1 MIKLTVNELPVEV
14 ELGSTVLEAVQK
26 AGFNVPTLCYHPKL
40 VPYGACRL
48 CLVEVEGA
56 RTLQPS
62 CTVPATEGMKVH
74 TDTEKTKAAR
84 HFVLSMLFSER
95 NHFCMYCQAT
105 DGDCDLQQAAY
116 NEGMNHWP
124 ITPAYKPY
132 YVDTSHPDFILDN
145 NRCIIC
151 RRCVRTCS
159 ELVGNHTLGIE
170 ERGSANILVADGNVP
185 LGESTCISCGNCVQ
199 VCPTGALFDRRS
211 MYQGRETDLTHTKS
225 VCMDCSVGC
234 YRVVKTRDNRLVRV
248 DGDMDATFA
257 DSLLCEKGRYEPV
270 KENRLRVTQPL
281 IRRDGEFLPIDWDH
295 ALNVVSTQL
304 KAHDSNEIRAFI
316 SGRQSIENLSAFQN
330 FFKENYNI
338 GQTALFGHDESAA
351 VSVEL
356 AREFGP
362 FESNLSTLAEADAAI
377 ILGAD
382 LIKDFQVAGFML
394 KRKLSDEFNLVMVT
408 KEHNK
413 LADNFTNRLVTV
425 GENYEQIVDLL
436 ACYKAGGVCPE
447 TDQIIESEGLKAHRA
462 YRLLESIPSW
472 QHPVVIIG
480 KEFAKV
486 ENLEA
491 LKKLVRYSQEVGAK
505 VIILKG
511 DTNSF
516 AAALLDLQLNPDVGS
531 SPVAFYALGDGHACH
546 HALEGLKNSGFK
558 IVQTS
563 YMDEFAEQA
572 DVILPCKIW
581 AEEEGHYL
589 TTDGRIELNRQA
601 LVPGEHQRSVSA
613 VLADLSEKSGFSLQ
627 TDWQAVLTEKISS
640 IVLA

>member
-14 ELGSTVLEAVQK
+14 ESGSTVLEAVQK

-56 RTLQPS
+56 KTLQPS
-62 CTVPATEGMKVH
+62 CTFPAAEGMKVH

-95 NHFCMYCQAT
+95 NHFCMYCQDT

-116 NEGMNHWP
+116 DEGMNHWP
-124 ITPAYKPY
+124 ITPAYKPF
-132 YVDTSHPDFILDN
+132 YVDTSHPDFVLDN

-151 RRCVRTCS
+151 RRCVRTCA

-199 VCPTGALFDRRS
+199 VCPTGALIDRRS
-211 MYQGRETDLTHTKS
+211 MYQGRETDLTHTNS
-225 VCMDCSVGC
+225 ICMDCSVGC
-234 YRVVKTRDNRLVRV
+234 YRVVKTRDNRLVRI

-257 DSLLCEKGRYEPV
+257 DGLLCEMGRYNPV
-270 KENRLRVTQPL
+270 KENRVRVNEPL
-281 IRRDGEFLPIDWDH
+281 IRREGKLQPISWDD

-304 KAHDSNEIRAFI
+304 KAHDSTEIKAYI
-316 SGRQSIENLSAFQN
+316 SGRQSIENLSTFQN
-330 FFKENYNI
+330 FFKDNYKV

-351 VSVEL
+351 VSIEL
-356 AREFGP
+356 AREFGA
-362 FESNLSTLAEADAAI
+362 FESDLGALEEADAAV

-382 LIKDFQVAGFML
+382 LVDDYPVAGFML
-394 KRKLSDEFNLVMVT
+394 KRKPGELFNMVLVT
-408 KEHNK
+408 KEENK
-413 LADNFTNRLVTV
+413 LADNFSNRLVSV
-425 GENYEQIVDLL
+425 GENYEQIINLL
-436 ACYKAGGVCPE
+436 ACHKTAGSCEE
-447 TDQIIESEGLKAHRA
+447 TDQIIAEEGLAARRA
-462 YRLLESIPSW
+462 YRLLESVQTW
-472 QHPVVIIG
+472 QHPVIIVG
-480 KEFAKV
+480 KDFAKL
-486 ENLEA
+486 ENLET
-491 LKKLVRYSQEVGAK
+491 LKKLIRYSQEVGAK
-505 VIILKG
+505 VIIMKG

-516 AAALLDLQLNPDVGS
+516 AASLLGLEVNPEMGE
-531 SPVAFYALGDGHACH
+531 SPVAFYAIGDGHACH
-546 HALEGLKNSGFK
+546 HAVDGVKNGGFK

-563 YMDEFAEQA
+563 YMDEFAELA
-572 DVILPCKIW
+572 DVILPSKIW

-601 LVPGEHQRSVSA
+601 LIPGVQQRSVSE
-613 VLADLSEKSGFSLQ
+613 VLAGLAEKSGFSLQ
-627 TDWQAVLTEKISS
+627 SDWQAVVTDKISS